1 MEKKT
6 IYMIWNHDDPEYTFV
21 TTDWNEIIDYILG
34 EDVDEEERE
43 NFNIEDYDFYLET
56 CEVGDNRYFVVSND
70 DESGFIEGV
79 GKDWNEIT
87 KRVRDEIR
95 EQVETAREE
104 EEDYIEGYALNDV
117 YEFYIEEDDYPEV
130 FDTDVDIEKVVDE
143 LYEEF
148 ESFFKDSYVDGD
160 SSSQYHI
167 YDVVEDKYIM

>member
-6 IYMIWNHDDPEYTFV
+6 IYMIWNHDDPECTFV

-70 DESGFIEGV
+70 DESGFIKGV
-79 GKDWNEIT
+79 GKDWNEII

-104 EEDYIEGYALNDV
+104 EDDYIEGYALNDV

-130 FDTDVDIEKVVDE
+130 FDTDEDIEKVVDE

-148 ESFFKDSYVDGD
+148 ESFFKDSYVDRD

-167 YDVVEDKYIM
+167 YDVVEDKYVM

>member
-21 TTDWNEIIDYILG
+21 TTDWDEIIDYILG

-43 NFNIEDYDFYLET
+43 NFDINNYDFYLET

-70 DESGFIEGV
+70 DESGFIKGV

-87 KRVRDEIR
+87 KRVKDEIR
-95 EQVETAREE
+95 EQIENAREDGD
-104 EEDYIEGYALNDV
+104 DYIEGYAMNDI
-117 YEFYIEEDDYPEV
+117 YEFWVTESEYPEV
-130 FDTDVDIEKVVDE
+130 FDNDVDIEKVVDE

-148 ESFFKDSYVDGD
+148 KSFFRNSYVDGD
-160 SSSQYHI
+160 SSSQYRI
-167 YDVVEDKYIM
+167 YDVVEDEYVM